1 MENMAGFRSIKK
13 AVIFEIPTIIIAT
26 PTGTDI
32 PFLTKMQK
40 RASPTELK
48 LPFFNNKSSK
58 NNCSGKVNIYWIMS
72 TYWYHMDYYALLQ
85 NLSLEEVVKLD
96 VSFSLL

>member
-13 AVIFEIPTIIIAT
+13 PVILEIPTIIIST
-26 PTGTDI
+26 PTGKDI

-40 RASPTELK
+40 RADPIELK

-58 NNCSGKVNIYWIMS
+58 NNCYG
-72 TYWYHMDYYALLQ
+72 
-85 NLSLEEVVKLD
+85 VV
-96 VSFSLL
+96 

>member
-1 MENMAGFRSIKK
+1 MMENMAGFRSIKK
-13 AVIFEIPTIIIAT
+13 PVIFEIPTIIIAT

-58 NNCSGKVNIYWIMS
+58 KTVPVRLKFLGLCQLIVIK
-72 TYWYHMDYYALLQ
+72 
-85 NLSLEEVVKLD
+85 
-96 VSFSLL
+96 